1 MRRME
6 ISEVDVDVSRLIF
19 DTHSLL
25 ETFWMNVDGFVSD
38 SFYLLTTQLT
48 YLPVWTL
55 SLPLSL
61 PLSLSP
67 FSLFDCNQI

>member
-25 ETFWMNVDGFVSD
+25 ETSWMNVDGFVSD
-38 SFYLLTTQLT
+38 SFYLLYYPTHLLT
-48 YLPVWTL
+48 RLDSVSTSVSTSL
-55 SLPLSL
+55 SLAFFPL
-61 PLSLSP
+61 
-67 FSLFDCNQI
+67 